1 MVEFTLAINHEDL
14 IEIGIPKGAILD
26 DILGM
31 LRDLVSSGEIENLKG
46 VLLERSKEIVRM
58 AI

>member
-1 MVEFTLAINHEDL
+1 MNDFKLAVNHEDL
-14 IEIGIPKGAILD
+14 IALGIPKGAILD

-31 LRDLVSSGEIENLKG
+31 LLELVSSGEIENTKG

>member
-1 MVEFTLAINHEDL
+1 MNDFKLAVNHADL
-14 IEIGIPKGAILD
+14 IELGIPEGAILD

-31 LRDLVSSGEIENLKG
+31 LRELVSSGEIENTKG

>member
-1 MVEFTLAINHEDL
+1 MNDLKLSVNHADL
-14 IEIGIPKGAILD
+14 IELGIPEGAILD

-31 LRDLVSSGEIENLKG
+31 LRALVSDGEIENTKG